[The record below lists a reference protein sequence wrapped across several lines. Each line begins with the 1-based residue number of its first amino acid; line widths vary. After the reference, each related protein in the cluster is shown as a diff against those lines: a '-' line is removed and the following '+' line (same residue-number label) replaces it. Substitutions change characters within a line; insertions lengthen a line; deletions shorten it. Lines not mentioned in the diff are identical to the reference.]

1 MTKPVS
7 DELSSSICQL
17 NNVSEQEAIRIW
29 EEFFP
34 RLKRYAQ
41 AHIRNM
47 SLRVFDE
54 EDVAL
59 SALNSFF
66 RCSAEGRFDDLDG
79 DEEMWRLLVTIT
91 ARKITAERRRQ
102 LAAKRGGG
110 DVRGES
116 AFLGVGDSQIT
127 AGLSQIMDASL
138 MPQSADA
145 ILESCREL
153 LDALP
158 NEQLRSTAL
167 MRMEGYSNKEI
178 SADLECSVA
187 RTKQRVAQIK
197 KLWSKYMAG

>member
-1 MTKPVS
+1 MPTS
-7 DELSSSICQL
+7 DELSSSISQL
-17 NNVSEQEAIRIW
+17 KDVSEQDAQRIW
-29 EEFFP
+29 DEFFP

-41 AHIRNM
+41 KHIHNM

-66 RCSAEGRFDDLDG
+66 RGRAEGRFNELDG

-91 ARKITAERRRQ
+91 ARKITAQRRRQ

-110 DVRGES
+110 ELRGES
-116 AFLGVGDSQIT
+116 VFMGAGDSAI
-127 AGLSQIMDASL
+127 APGLAQIMDKNQMPESAS
-138 MPQSADA
+138 A
-145 ILESCREL
+145 IVESCREL

-158 NEQLRSTAL
+158 NEQLRTTAL

-178 SADLECSVA
+178 SADLKCSVA

-197 KLWSKYMAG
+197 KYWETHRTV

>member
-1 MTKPVS
+1 MCVS

-17 NNVSEQEAIRIW
+17 KNVSEQDAQRIW
-29 EEFFP
+29 DEFFP
-34 RLKRYAQ
+34 RLKRFAQ
-41 AHIRNM
+41 KKLRSM
-47 SLRVFDE
+47 SQRVYDE

-66 RCSAEGRFDDLDG
+66 RGCAEGRFKDLDG

-91 ARKITAERRRQ
+91 ARKITAQRRKQ

-110 DVRGES
+110 NVRGES
-116 AFLGVGDSQIT
+116 AFMGVCDSRINQ
-127 AGLSQIMDASL
+127 GLAQIMDKSL
-138 MPQSADA
+138 TPQSTDA
-145 ILESCREL
+145 IVEACREL
-153 LDALP
+153 LEALP
-158 NEQLRSTAL
+158 NEQLRATAL

-197 KLWSKYMAG
+197 KLWSRQHD